1 MYIKYYMRKTKEE
14 AEVTREKLL
23 DAGLK
28 VFSRKGYA
36 TATLDDIA
44 KEAGVTRGAVY
55 WHFKGGK
62 ADLLVAIL
70 DDGLARVNNIML
82 KVITAEEK
90 PIKKLG
96 RLAVRM
102 LEFLEE
108 DEKYR
113 ALQEIL
119 IFKTGEDT
127 ELTLKLAD
135 KQLAQRE
142 TLKNFS
148 DMIDE
153 AKAAGE
159 VRKDVDTTTIALAY
173 YGMINGIVLLWMVDR
188 TVSEH
193 PQFSIKERAEPITKL
208 FIESIATQ

>member
-1 MYIKYYMRKTKEE
+1 LTDLMRKTKEDAE
-14 AEVTREKLL
+14 ATREKLL
-23 DAGLK
+23 DAALK

-44 KEAGVTRGAVY
+44 KEAGVTRGAIY

-70 DDGLARVNNIML
+70 NDGLARVNDIML
-82 KVITAEEK
+82 KVIAAEEK
-90 PIKKLG
+90 PIDKLE

-102 LEFLEE
+102 LEFLED

-119 IFKTGEDT
+119 IFKTGEDP
-127 ELTLKLAD
+127 ELTLRLAD

-142 TLKNFS
+142 TLKNLAG
-148 DMIDE
+148 MIDE

-159 VRKDVDTTTIALAY
+159 VRKDVDTTTMALAY

-188 TVSEH
+188 SLSEH

-208 FIESIATQ
+208 FIESIAT

>member
-1 MYIKYYMRKTKEE
+1 LTDLMRKTKEE
-14 AEVTREKLL
+14 AEATREKLL

-55 WHFKGGK
+55 WHFNGGK

-70 DDGLARVNNIML
+70 NDGLTRVNDIML
-82 KVITAEEK
+82 KVIAAEEK
-90 PIKKLG
+90 PINKLE

-102 LEFLEE
+102 LQFLEE

-119 IFKTGEDT
+119 IFKTGEDPD
-127 ELTLKLAD
+127 LTLRLAD

-142 TLKNFS
+142 TLKNFT
-148 DMIDE
+148 DMIDD

-159 VRKDVDTTTIALAY
+159 VRKDVDSTTIALAY

-188 TVSEH
+188 SVSEH
-193 PQFSIKERAEPITKL
+193 PQFSIKDRAESITKL
-208 FIESIATQ
+208 FIESIATK

>member
-62 ADLLVAIL
+62 ADLLVSIL

-82 KVITAEEK
+82 KIITADEK
-90 PIKKLG
+90 PIKKLE

-142 TLKNFS
+142 TLKNIS

-208 FIESIATQ
+208 FIKSIVTQ

>member
-1 MYIKYYMRKTKEE
+1 MRKTKEE

-62 ADLLVAIL
+62 ADLMVAIL
-70 DDGLARVNNIML
+70 NDGLMRVNDIML
-82 KVITAEEK
+82 EVIAAEEK
-90 PIKKLG
+90 PINKLE

-119 IFKTGEDT
+119 IFKTGEDPD
-127 ELTLKLAD
+127 LTLRLAD

-142 TLKNFS
+142 TLKNLAA
-148 DMIDE
+148 MIDD

-188 TVSEH
+188 SVSEH
-193 PQFSIKERAEPITKL
+193 PQFSIKDRAEPITKL

>member
-1 MYIKYYMRKTKEE
+1 MRKTKEE
-14 AEVTREKLL
+14 AEVTKEKLM

-70 DDGLARVNNIML
+70 NDGITRANDIML
-82 KVITAEEK
+82 KVIAAEEK
-90 PIKKLG
+90 PIKKLE

-108 DEKYR
+108 DERYR
-113 ALQEIL
+113 AVQEIL
-119 IFKTGEDT
+119 IFKTGDDP
-127 ELTLKLAD
+127 ELMLRLAD

-142 TLKNFS
+142 TLKYLV
-148 DMIDE
+148 DMIE
-153 AKAAGE
+153 AAKEAGE
-159 VRKDVDTTTIALAY
+159 VRRDVDSATIALAY
-173 YGMINGIVLLWMVDR
+173 YGMINGTVLLWMVDR
-188 TVSEH
+188 AVAEK
-193 PQFSIKERAEPITKL
+193 PQFSIKERAEPITRL
-208 FIESIATQ
+208 FIESIAVK

>member
-1 MYIKYYMRKTKEE
+1 MRKTKEE
-14 AEVTREKLL
+14 AEVTKEKLL

-28 VFSRKGYA
+28 VFSKKGYA

-70 DDGLARVNNIML
+70 NDGITRANDIML
-82 KVITAEEK
+82 NVIAAEEK
-90 PIKKLG
+90 PIKKLE

-108 DEKYR
+108 DEQYR
-113 ALQEIL
+113 AVQEIL
-119 IFKTGEDT
+119 IFKTGDDP
-127 ELTLKLAD
+127 ELMLRLAD

-142 TLKNFS
+142 TLKYLV
-148 DMIDE
+148 DMIE
-153 AKAAGE
+153 AAKEAGE
-159 VRKDVDTTTIALAY
+159 VRRDVDSTTIALAY
-173 YGMINGIVLLWMVDR
+173 YGMINGTVLLWMVDR
-188 TVSEH
+188 AVAEK
-193 PQFSIKERAEPITKL
+193 PQFSIKERAEPITRL
-208 FIESIATQ
+208 FIESIAVK